1 MPLFC
6 RYSQLFDIVLSFCSV
21 PDRQAMADEEICN
34 IPPSKNFSSR
44 DKTKIISSV
53 IKVVPEEYMEQFPPA
68 AEAQFRDIQATLLD
82 VSLRVAFVS
91 CEFLSVIIVLYI
103 CLQLLIK
110 AEGCKHWYAHVMP
123 GSSQPNPTIR
133 RTMPRSKRRH
143 P

>member
-82 VSLRVAFVS
+82 
-91 CEFLSVIIVLYI
+91 
-103 CLQLLIK
+103 LLIK